1 MRLRWAFIAFAFLA
15 TVINYL
21 DRQTL
26 SVVAPL
32 LRHELHFGDI
42 EYSRMVSAFL
52 LAYTIGNAISGSMI
66 DRLGTRWGYAVCMLW
81 WSAASLLHAFAR
93 SPLSLGLCRF
103 LLGIGEAGNWPAAVK
118 VVSEWFPDRE
128 RALASGIF
136 NSGSSIGAMA
146 APPLVAWIVL
156 RFGWPSAFFAI
167 GSIGFVWVAFW
178 LKFYYTPETVKAE
191 VLQKPPAPTALF
203 RERFV
208 WSLMLAKIFF
218 DPAWYFYIFW
228 FPQYLSSVRHFDLA
242 KIGLLS
248 WIPFLTA
255 DLGNIAGGAL
265 AALLLRRG
273 VGLVPTRRIAY
284 LFFACLMTSAIPAV
298 LVADAHLSIAMVSLA
313 TFGYTGCLANMLALP
328 GDLYPRNTLGTIWGL
343 ASMGAGFGGMLFT
356 LITGWVVQHYSYT
369 PVFIGFG
376 LIPLISAAILLLV
389 TTRRSVNN
397 RLQTCLSH

>member
-1 MRLRWAFIAFAFLA
+1 LRLRWGFIAFAFFA

-26 SVVAPL
+26 SVIAPV
-32 LRHELHFGDI
+32 LRLQLHFGDI
-42 EYSRMVSAFL
+42 EYSRMVTAFL

-93 SPLSLGLCRF
+93 SPLSLGACRF

-156 RFGWPSAFFAI
+156 RFGWPSAFFSI
-167 GSIGFVWVAFW
+167 GAIGFVWVAFW
-178 LKFYYTPETVKAE
+178 LKFYYTPETVQGE
-191 VLQKPPAPTALF
+191 VREMPPAPAALF

-208 WSLMLAKIFF
+208 WSLTLAKIFF

-242 KIGLLS
+242 KIGFYG

-255 DLGNIAGGAL
+255 DVGNLAGGAF

-273 VGLVPTRRIAY
+273 VALVATRQIA
-284 LFFACLMTSAIPAV
+284 FVCFAVLMMAAIPAV
-298 LVADAHLSIAMVSLA
+298 LVSDARVSIAMVSVA

-328 GDLYPRNTLGTIWGL
+328 GDLYPRNTLGSIWGL

-356 LITGWVVQHYSYT
+356 LVTGWVVQRWSYT

-376 LIPLISAAILLLV
+376 LIPLVAAGILLLV

-397 RLQTCLSH
+397 KLQTCLSH

>member
-1 MRLRWAFIAFAFLA
+1 MRLRWAFIAFAFVA

-26 SVVAPL
+26 SVIAPV
-32 LRHELHFGDI
+32 LRQKLHFGDI
-42 EYSRMVSAFL
+42 EYSRMVTAFL

-93 SPLSLGLCRF
+93 SAFSLGACRF

-118 VVSEWFPDRE
+118 VVAEWFPDRE
-128 RALASGIF
+128 RALASGVF
-136 NSGSSIGAMA
+136 NSGSSIGAMI

-156 RFGWPSAFFAI
+156 RFGWPSAFFSI
-167 GSIGFVWVAFW
+167 GAIGFVWVAIW
-178 LKFYYTPETVKAE
+178 LRFYFT
-191 VLQKPPAPTALF
+191 PPAVKKEALAPPPPTMGLL

-242 KIGLLS
+242 KIGIYG

-255 DLGNIAGGAL
+255 DVGNLAGGAF

-273 VGLVPTRRIAY
+273 
-284 LFFACLMTSAIPAV
+284 
-298 LVADAHLSIAMVSLA
+298 
-313 TFGYTGCLANMLALP
+313 
-328 GDLYPRNTLGTIWGL
+328 
-343 ASMGAGFGGMLFT
+343 
-356 LITGWVVQHYSYT
+356 
-369 PVFIGFG
+369 
-376 LIPLISAAILLLV
+376 
-389 TTRRSVNN
+389 
-397 RLQTCLSH
+397 